1 MIINKADAAL
11 DFGSVTLGAAGTVAF
26 ANVLDLDKTKADGC
40 SVDIIC
46 TELPVGG
53 TNVTMKLQG
62 AADPTIASPVWND
75 ILISPTVVTADI
87 EVSTSKRFMSLP
99 VPRENGYRGLRVA
112 VVSTGTYTAGKFSAA
127 LDTYKGE

>member
-1 MIINKADAAL
+1 MIINKADASL
-11 DFGSVTLGAAGTVAF
+11 DFGSVTLGAAGTIAF
-26 ANVLDLDKTKADGC
+26 ENVIDLGKTRADGC

-46 TELPVGG
+46 TELPAGG

-62 AADPTIASPVWND
+62 SEDPSVSSPVWAD

-87 EVSTSKRFMSLP
+87 KVSTSKRFMSLP